1 MLYVPTARSPRSTP
15 SPVDALPCASRS
27 ISNTCSPAAASAVAR
42 LMAVVVLP
50 TPPFWLAIAST
61 RGDRAATRVGSG
73 TADSG
78 SGIVVDR
85 CDVADPEDARVLRRV
100 AGNAFYPHVPPRRGR
115 RQFGLDGC
123 PLKKEADAV
132 W

>member
-1 MLYVPTARSPRSTP
+1 MLYVPTARSARSTP

-27 ISNTCSPAAASAVAR
+27 ISSTCSPAAASAVAR

-61 RGDRAATRVGSG
+61 RGNRAATMMGSG

-78 SGIVVDR
+78 SGIVVDTG
-85 CDVADPEDARVLRRV
+85 DVADPENARVLRRV
-100 AGNAFYPHVPPRRGR
+100 AGNALHPHVPFCCRC
-115 RQFGLDGC
+115 RQFGLDGGA
-123 PLKKEADAV
+123 LKKEA
-132 W
+132 